1 MEAPPG
7 IEPGMEVLQ
16 SRSAPFRQIENSE
29 QIRKRPIFIGR
40 IAYRKSYLVF
50 HNYLVL
56 PLMVTVTVT
65 VE

>member
-1 MEAPPG
+1 
-7 IEPGMEVLQ
+7 MEVLQ